1 MARSSTTSSSTERG
15 RKSTRDSKK
24 SKKDEKRSRS
34 KRTREPKR
42 SRKDSKRSRS
52 ERTREPKRS
61 RKDEKRSQSPKI
73 HEKDIKYLKE
83 AVARMKYEKEGPSL
97 ETSKEDLLGAIEVAK
112 NEITR
117 LN

>member
-1 MARSSTTSSSTERG
+1 MARSSTSSSSTERG
-15 RKSTRDSKK
+15 RKKSRDVKK
-24 SKKDEKRSRS
+24 SRKDEKRSRS

-73 HEKDIKYLKE
+73 REEDIKYLKQ
-83 AVARMKYEKEGPSL
+83 AVAKMKYEREGSSL
-97 ETSKEDLLGAIEVAK
+97 ET
-112 NEITR
+112 
-117 LN
+117 